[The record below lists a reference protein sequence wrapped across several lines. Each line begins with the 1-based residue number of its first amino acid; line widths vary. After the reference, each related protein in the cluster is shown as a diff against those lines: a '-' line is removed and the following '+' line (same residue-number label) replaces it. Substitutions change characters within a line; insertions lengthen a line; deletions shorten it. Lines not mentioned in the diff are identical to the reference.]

1 MERLDYRTE
10 HFQKVSVC
18 GIRCEFSDMRIER
31 CTVPDGK
38 YQYEVA
44 GDDDSGGDPARVRVG
59 ILVNFFGTLISDQP
73 LPIGNDGVLWL
84 GDGDFVWL

>member
-31 CTVPDGK
+31 STVQDGK
-38 YQYEVA
+38 YQYEAA
-44 GDDDSGGDPARVRVG
+44 GDDDSGGDPTRARVG
-59 ILVNFFGTLISDQP
+59 ILVNFFDTLISGQQ
-73 LPIGNDGVLWL
+73 LPVENDGVLWL